1 MENKNISQLIIGLVI
16 GGIVVGGLFYFQSTN
31 KNIATNDLSVEELF
45 TKKQEC
51 LGYEPRVVALINAKN
66 ENGSGLRYWEIFYS
80 PKANS
85 CLYVTAQSSQDDLGT
100 TQYWTLNDVLTNQVL
115 FSTTATLGKA
125 GGDSD
130 AFLESLQAYK
140 VEMDKFVG
148 TVKEYGGNGN
158 YAE

>member
-1 MENKNISQLIIGLVI
+1 MENKNISQLIIGLVV
-16 GGIVVGGLFYFQSTN
+16 GGILVGGLFYFQSN
-31 KNIATNDLSVEELF
+31 KNVAIKDLSVEELF

-66 ENGSGLRYWEIFYS
+66 ENSSGLRYWEIFYS

-85 CLYVTAQSSQDDLGT
+85 CLYVTAQSSQDNFGT

-130 AFLESLQAYK
+130 AFLESLQTYK
-140 VEMDKFVG
+140 IEMDKFVG

-158 YAE
+158 Y

>member
-1 MENKNISQLIIGLVI
+1 MENKNISQLIIGLVV
-16 GGIVVGGLFYFQSTN
+16 GGIVVGGLFYFQSN
-31 KNIATNDLSVEELF
+31 KNVAIKDLSVEELF

-66 ENGSGLRYWEIFYS
+66 ENSSGLRYWEIFYS

-85 CLYVTAQSSQDDLGT
+85 CLYVTAQSSQDNFGT

>member
-1 MENKNISQLIIGLVI
+1 MDNNKNYNQLLIGLVL
-16 GGIVVGGLFYFQSTN
+16 GGIIVGGFFYFQSADKDQIEN
-31 KNIATNDLSVEELF
+31 LSTEAVF
-45 TKKQEC
+45 AKKQEC
-51 LGYEPRVVALINAKN
+51 LGYEPRVVALVNAKN
-66 ENGSGLRYWEIFYS
+66 ENGAGLRYWEIFYS

-85 CLYVTAQSSQDDLGT
+85 CLYVTAQVSQDDFGT

-130 AFLESLQAYK
+130 AFLESLQTYK
-140 VEMDKFVG
+140 VEMDKFTG